1 MQGNFRYPRI
11 KKIHQEIEKI
21 TRFDSKMSKSI
32 VSCYHMKCCLQKNT
46 THQFPCCNY
55 YLFQDNFK
63 IAKIVKIQ
71 QVHQKIHAKQFILLC
86 V

>member
-1 MQGNFRYPRI
+1 
-11 KKIHQEIEKI
+11 
-21 TRFDSKMSKSI
+21 MSKSV
-32 VSCYHMKCCLQKNT
+32 VSCYHMKCCRQKYT
-46 THQFPCCNY
+46 THQFIYCIY

-71 QVHQKIHAKQFILLC
+71 QVHQKIHAKQFLFFC